1 MASASSIAKL
11 HAPVKMENFSNSIKP
26 DRAPVKLSNSDN
38 SQPDLL
44 ALQTAAWQYPAR
56 RRFGPQGRLA
66 APPMMSAMHP
76 PVVPMGR
83 NSFAAMA
90 MRETVQQMRETA
102 LRRFSQQAQRGAAGH
117 QAWPMAIQI

>member
-1 MASASSIAKL
+1 MAKASSIGRLHEQGKL
-11 HAPVKMENFSNSIKP
+11 PNLGNSIKP
-26 DRAPVKLSNSDN
+26 DREPVNSTNFVD

-44 ALQTAAWQYPAR
+44 AMQTAAWQYPAR

-66 APPMMSAMHP
+66 APPMMSAMHA
-76 PVVPMGR
+76 PVVPEGR

-102 LRRFSQQAQRGAAGH
+102 MRRFSQQAQRGGAGH
-117 QAWPMAIQI
+117 QPWPMAIQI